1 MAAVDPLVL
10 AVGGLLI
17 LIVVGVLVFLPGRGK
32 AKFLKGAKERQQLE
46 VGEKV
51 FISHDTVRLRFVLPK
66 ATPVL
71 GLPIG
76 KHFKIYAPMA
86 KVVKPKKA
94 GEWNGREDMEQERTE
109 IERKYTPT
117 TSDDEVGYVDLVIKV
132 YKGGVVDRFPDGGKM
147 SQYLGGLKPGDK
159 VDVTGPVGTHTYLG
173 NGKFK
178 SGAKEHT
185 CKKLGMMAGGTGLTP
200 MLQVIAAVLKNP
212 ADPTQLY
219 LIYANQTEVRA
230 ASNSAK
236 FGGAI
241 LRIIVQFSDV
251 PQPSSQGDILCREM
265 LEDLQKAH
273 PKRLKIWYTLDRPP
287 KKWAYGEGFI
297 TEEVRAAQFCGAIR
311 RRNSAAQSAQ
321 FSDAPRPSSQMIAE
335 HLPGPKESSLILMC
349 GPPPM
354 VKFACQQNLDKL
366 GYKKD
371 VQIAF

>member
-17 LIVVGVLVFLPGRGK
+17 LIVVGVLVFLPSGGK

-230 ASNSAK
+230 ARNSAARNSAP
-236 FGGAI
+236 FLRNFLTPHTRPRRATSSAARCSRTSRRRTRSASRSGTRSTARRRSGRTARASSPRRRAAFDGAI
-241 LRIIVQFSDV
+241 LRRTS
-251 PQPSSQGDILCREM
+251 
-265 LEDLQKAH
+265 
-273 PKRLKIWYTLDRPP
+273 
-287 KKWAYGEGFI
+287 
-297 TEEVRAAQFCGAIR
+297 AAQFCAIR
-311 RRNSAAQSAQ
+311 RNSLT
-321 FSDAPRPSSQMIAE
+321 PRPPSQMIAE

-366 GYKKD
+366 GYPKSM
-371 VQIAF
+371 QIAF

>member
-1 MAAVDPLVL
+1 M
-10 AVGGLLI
+10 GGLLI
-17 LIVVGVLVFLPGRGK
+17 LIVVGVLVFLPGGGK

-230 ASNSAK
+230 ASNSA
-236 FGGAI
+236 
-241 LRIIVQFSDV
+241 R
-251 PQPSSQGDILCREM
+251 RN
-265 LEDLQKAH
+265 
-273 PKRLKIWYTLDRPP
+273 
-287 KKWAYGEGFI
+287 
-297 TEEVRAAQFCGAIR
+297 AAQFCAII
-311 RRNSAAQSAQ
+311 AHL
-321 FSDAPRPSSQMIAE
+321 SDAPPV
-335 HLPGPKESSLILMC
+335 LP
-349 GPPPM
+349 
-354 VKFACQQNLDKL
+354 
-366 GYKKD
+366 
-371 VQIAF
+371 

>member
-17 LIVVGVLVFLPGRGK
+17 LIVVGVLVFLPGGGK

-230 ASNSAK
+230 ARNSAARNSAQ
-236 FGGAI
+236 FFDAI
-241 LRIIVQFSDV
+241 RRNFLTPR
-251 PQPSSQGDILCREM
+251 PSSQGDILCREM

-297 TEEVRAAQFCGAIR
+297 TEEASGAIR
-311 RRNSAAQSAQ
+311 RRDSAAQLRA
-321 FSDAPRPSSQMIAE
+321 
-335 HLPGPKESSLILMC
+335 IL
-349 GPPPM
+349 
-354 VKFACQQNLDKL
+354 
-366 GYKKD
+366 
-371 VQIAF
+371 

>member
-17 LIVVGVLVFLPGRGK
+17 LIVVGVLVFLPAGGK

-230 ASNSAK
+230 A
-236 FGGAI
+236 
-241 LRIIVQFSDV
+241 
-251 PQPSSQGDILCREM
+251 
-265 LEDLQKAH
+265 
-273 PKRLKIWYTLDRPP
+273 
-287 KKWAYGEGFI
+287 
-297 TEEVRAAQFCGAIR
+297 
-311 RRNSAAQSAQ
+311 RNSAPCCGATLRTSLT
-321 FSDAPRPSSQMIAE
+321 PRPI
-335 HLPGPKESSLILMC
+335 
-349 GPPPM
+349 
-354 VKFACQQNLDKL
+354 V
-366 GYKKD
+366 
-371 VQIAF
+371 

>member
-17 LIVVGVLVFLPGRGK
+17 LIVVGVLVFLPGGGK

-219 LIYANQTEVRA
+219 LIYANQTEVIARR
-230 ASNSAK
+230 NSAARNSAQ
-236 FGGAI
+236 FFDAI
-241 LRIIVQFSDV
+241 RRNSLTARPLFRATSSAARCSRTSRRRTRSASRSGT
-251 PQPSSQGDILCREM
+251 PSTARRRSGRTARASSPRRC
-265 LEDLQKAH
+265 
-273 PKRLKIWYTLDRPP
+273 
-287 KKWAYGEGFI
+287 
-297 TEEVRAAQFCGAIR
+297 AAQFCGAIL
-311 RRNSAAQSAQ
+311 RRNSAAQFGAV
-321 FSDAPRPSSQMIAE
+321 
-335 HLPGPKESSLILMC
+335 L
-349 GPPPM
+349 
-354 VKFACQQNLDKL
+354 
-366 GYKKD
+366 
-371 VQIAF
+371 

>member
-17 LIVVGVLVFLPGRGK
+17 LIVVGVLVFMPGGK

-76 KHFKIYAPMA
+76 KHFKIYAPLA
-86 KVVKPKKA
+86 KVVTPKKA

-178 SGAKEHT
+178 SGTKEHT

-219 LIYANQTEVRA
+219 LIYANQTE
-230 ASNSAK
+230 
-236 FGGAI
+236 
-241 LRIIVQFSDV
+241 
-251 PQPSSQGDILCREM
+251 GDILCREM

-297 TEEVRAAQFCGAIR
+297 TEE
-311 RRNSAAQSAQ
+311 
-321 FSDAPRPSSQMIAE
+321 MIAE

>member
-17 LIVVGVLVFLPGRGK
+17 LIVVGVLVFLPGGK

-76 KHFKIYAPMA
+76 KHFKIYAPLA
-86 KVVKPKKA
+86 KVVTPKKA

-178 SGAKEHT
+178 SGTKEHT
-185 CKKLGMMAGGTGLTP
+185 CKKLGMMAGGTGITP

-212 ADPTQLY
+212 ADTTQLY

-230 ASNSAK
+230 AQ
-236 FGGAI
+236 FGGAQFFDAI
-241 LRIIVQFSDV
+241 LRNS
-251 PQPSSQGDILCREM
+251 PTPRTRPLRATSSAARCSRTSRRRTRSASRSGTRSTARRRSGRTARASSPRRC
-265 LEDLQKAH
+265 
-273 PKRLKIWYTLDRPP
+273 
-287 KKWAYGEGFI
+287 
-297 TEEVRAAQFCGAIR
+297 AAQFCGAVL
-311 RRNSAAQSAQ
+311 RRNCAQ
-321 FSDAPRPSSQMIAE
+321 FSDAPARP
-335 HLPGPKESSLILMC
+335 LR
-349 GPPPM
+349 
-354 VKFACQQNLDKL
+354 
-366 GYKKD
+366 
-371 VQIAF
+371 

>member
-17 LIVVGVLVFLPGRGK
+17 LIVVGVLVFLPGSGK

-76 KHFKIYAPMA
+76 KHFKIYAPLA
-86 KVVKPKKA
+86 KVVTPKKA

-219 LIYANQTEVRA
+219 LIYANQTEVRG
-230 ASNSAK
+230 K
-236 FGGAI
+236 
-241 LRIIVQFSDV
+241 
-251 PQPSSQGDILCREM
+251 
-265 LEDLQKAH
+265 
-273 PKRLKIWYTLDRPP
+273 
-287 KKWAYGEGFI
+287 
-297 TEEVRAAQFCGAIR
+297 QFCGAQFFDAILRNSPTPRTRPLRATFSAARCSRTSR
-311 RRNSAAQSAQ
+311 RRTRSASRSGTRSTARRRSGRTARA
-321 FSDAPRPSSQMIAE
+321 SSPRR
-335 HLPGPKESSLILMC
+335 
-349 GPPPM
+349 
-354 VKFACQQNLDKL
+354 
-366 GYKKD
+366 
-371 VQIAF
+371 

>member
-1 MAAVDPLVL
+1 M
-10 AVGGLLI
+10 
-17 LIVVGVLVFLPGRGK
+17 
-32 AKFLKGAKERQQLE
+32 
-46 VGEKV
+46 

-212 ADPTQLY
+212 ADTTQLY
-219 LIYANQTEVRA
+219 LIYANQTEVRGDSA
-230 ASNSAK
+230 ARNSLTQ
-236 FGGAI
+236 FGALLRRPTPVLAGRHPLPRDARGPPEGAPEAPQDLVHARPPAEEVGVRRGLHHRGGARGAI
-241 LRIIVQFSDV
+241 L
-251 PQPSSQGDILCREM
+251 
-265 LEDLQKAH
+265 
-273 PKRLKIWYTLDRPP
+273 
-287 KKWAYGEGFI
+287 
-297 TEEVRAAQFCGAIR
+297 
-311 RRNSAAQSAQ
+311 RRNSAAQFGGA
-321 FSDAPRPSSQMIAE
+321 ICT
-335 HLPGPKESSLILMC
+335 IL
-349 GPPPM
+349 
-354 VKFACQQNLDKL
+354 
-366 GYKKD
+366 
-371 VQIAF
+371 

>member
-17 LIVVGVLVFLPGRGK
+17 LIVVGVLVFLPGGGK

-219 LIYANQTEVRA
+219 LIYANQTEVRGHSVA
-230 ASNSAK
+230 RNFRRNSAQLLCNSPTPHARARRATSSAARCSRTSRRRTRSASRSGTRSTARRRSGRTARASSPRRWARHSTAQ
-236 FGGAI
+236 FCGAI
-241 LRIIVQFSDV
+241 LRRNS
-251 PQPSSQGDILCREM
+251 
-265 LEDLQKAH
+265 
-273 PKRLKIWYTLDRPP
+273 
-287 KKWAYGEGFI
+287 
-297 TEEVRAAQFCGAIR
+297 AAQFCGAI
-311 RRNSAAQSAQ
+311 
-321 FSDAPRPSSQMIAE
+321 
-335 HLPGPKESSLILMC
+335 L
-349 GPPPM
+349 
-354 VKFACQQNLDKL
+354 
-366 GYKKD
+366 
-371 VQIAF
+371 

>member
-17 LIVVGVLVFLPGRGK
+17 LIVVGVLVFLPGGGK

-230 ASNSAK
+230 ARFCTMLRRNSAH
-236 FGGAI
+236 
-241 LRIIVQFSDV
+241 FSDAPPDCLGRHPLPRDARGPPEGAPEA
-251 PQPSSQGDILCREM
+251 PQ
-265 LEDLQKAH
+265 DLVHA
-273 PKRLKIWYTLDRPP
+273 RPP
-287 KKWAYGEGFI
+287 A
-297 TEEVRAAQFCGAIR
+297 EEVGVRRGLHHRGGERRDSAAQFCGAIL
-311 RRNSAAQSAQ
+311 RNSLT
-321 FSDAPRPSSQMIAE
+321 PRPSS
-335 HLPGPKESSLILMC
+335 LR
-349 GPPPM
+349 
-354 VKFACQQNLDKL
+354 
-366 GYKKD
+366 
-371 VQIAF
+371 

>member
-17 LIVVGVLVFLPGRGK
+17 LIVVGVLVFLPGGGK

-212 ADPTQLY
+212 SDKTQLY
-219 LIYANQTEVRA
+219 LLYANQTEA
-230 ASNSAK
+230 
-236 FGGAI
+236 
-241 LRIIVQFSDV
+241 
-251 PQPSSQGDILCREM
+251 DILCREM

-297 TEEVRAAQFCGAIR
+297 TEEVRGAIL
-311 RRNSAAQSAQ
+311 RRNSAAQFCAV
-321 FSDAPRPSSQMIAE
+321 
-335 HLPGPKESSLILMC
+335 L
-349 GPPPM
+349 
-354 VKFACQQNLDKL
+354 
-366 GYKKD
+366 
-371 VQIAF
+371 

>member
-17 LIVVGVLVFLPGRGK
+17 LIVVGVLVFLPGGK

-230 ASNSAK
+230 ARNSAARNSAQ
-236 FGGAI
+236 FGAI
-241 LRIIVQFSDV
+241 IAQFVDARH
-251 PQPSSQGDILCREM
+251 PSSQGDILCREM

-297 TEEVRAAQFCGAIR
+297 TEEVSGAIL
-311 RRNSAAQSAQ
+311 RRNSAAQSGGAI
-321 FSDAPRPSSQMIAE
+321 RR
-335 HLPGPKESSLILMC
+335 IL
-349 GPPPM
+349 
-354 VKFACQQNLDKL
+354 
-366 GYKKD
+366 
-371 VQIAF
+371 

>member
-17 LIVVGVLVFLPGRGK
+17 LIVVGVLVFLPGGK

-76 KHFKIYAPMA
+76 KHFKIYAPLA
-86 KVVKPKKA
+86 KVVTPKKA

-178 SGAKEHT
+178 SGTKEHT

-230 ASNSAK
+230 ASNSA
-236 FGGAI
+236 A
-241 LRIIVQFSDV
+241 
-251 PQPSSQGDILCREM
+251 
-265 LEDLQKAH
+265 
-273 PKRLKIWYTLDRPP
+273 
-287 KKWAYGEGFI
+287 
-297 TEEVRAAQFCGAIR
+297 
-311 RRNSAAQSAQ
+311 RNSLTQ
-321 FSDAPRPSSQMIAE
+321 FGAR
-335 HLPGPKESSLILMC
+335 L
-349 GPPPM
+349 
-354 VKFACQQNLDKL
+354 
-366 GYKKD
+366 
-371 VQIAF
+371 

>member
-17 LIVVGVLVFLPGRGK
+17 LIVVGVLVFLPGGGK

-230 ASNSAK
+230 ARNSAARNSLTQ
-236 FGGAI
+236 FCALLRRPTPVLAGRHPLPRDARGPPEGAPEAPQDLVHARPPAEEVGVRRGLHHRGGA
-241 LRIIVQFSDV
+241 RRNS
-251 PQPSSQGDILCREM
+251 
-265 LEDLQKAH
+265 
-273 PKRLKIWYTLDRPP
+273 T
-287 KKWAYGEGFI
+287 
-297 TEEVRAAQFCGAIR
+297 AQFCGAICAIL
-311 RRNSAAQSAQ
+311 RNSAQ
-321 FSDAPRPSSQMIAE
+321 FSDARPSSQMIAE

>member
-17 LIVVGVLVFLPGRGK
+17 LIVVGVLVFLPGGK

-76 KHFKIYAPMA
+76 KHFKIYAPLA
-86 KVVKPKKA
+86 KVVTPKKA

-178 SGAKEHT
+178 SGTKEHT

-219 LIYANQTEVRA
+219 LIYANQTEVRG
-230 ASNSAK
+230 K
-236 FGGAI
+236 QFFDAI
-241 LRIIVQFSDV
+241 LRDY
-251 PQPSSQGDILCREM
+251 C
-265 LEDLQKAH
+265 A
-273 PKRLKIWYTLDRPP
+273 
-287 KKWAYGEGFI
+287 
-297 TEEVRAAQFCGAIR
+297 
-311 RRNSAAQSAQ
+311 
-321 FSDAPRPSSQMIAE
+321 
-335 HLPGPKESSLILMC
+335 
-349 GPPPM
+349 
-354 VKFACQQNLDKL
+354 NL
-366 GYKKD
+366 
-371 VQIAF
+371 